1 MSVDG
6 PITSSVR
13 MLHGR
18 QFHNTKSNYVLPN
31 DKEEHKRLSY
41 QHEAIKLAAG
51 ANYLAPLPELNAG
64 AGPQSILD
72 VCSGSGQW
80 AVEIAKE
87 FPKAKVVGIDLSR
100 PVLSESTPPAN
111 ASFVIG
117 DIKQGLPFETASFD
131 AVHMRM
137 VPSVRSEKELHFTR
151 RCIGFY
157 DQVRGAPITRSLELK
172 PLTGGF
178 ILLVEPGERVSRL
191 GIEIPPEQ
199 IAINNAVV
207 ATRHFEEIKFPA
219 PDKATTGSSENAW
232 GMATKITAH
241 LRGSPDMW
249 TNVQEKK
256 LAIPIGVWAD
266 DEVGKKA
273 GELLQYCVPGLYK
286 AMRPAIVDQGIL
298 PGEEVDDL
306 LSRLDVRYGPEAKQW
321 QVEWPFCFVWA
332 EKH

>member
-1 MSVDG
+1 
-6 PITSSVR
+6 
-13 MLHGR
+13 
-18 QFHNTKSNYVLPN
+18 
-31 DKEEHKRLSY
+31 
-41 QHEAIKLAAG
+41 

-137 VPSVRSEKELHFTR
+137 VPSIRERTALYKEMHRVLR
-151 RCIGFY
+151 
-157 DQVRGAPITRSLELK
+157 P
-172 PLTGGF
+172 GGF

-199 IAINNAVV
+199 IAITNAVV

-241 LRGSPDMW
+241 LRDSPDMW

-256 LAIPIGVWAD
+256 FAIPIGVWAD
-266 DEVGKKA
+266 DEVGQKA
-273 GELLQYCVPGLYK
+273 GELLQYCVPGLFK

-298 PGEEVDDL
+298 PGVEVDDL
-306 LSRLDVRYGPEAKQW
+306 LARLDVRYGPEAKQW
-321 QVEWPFCFVWA
+321 QVEWPFCFAWA
-332 EKH
+332 KKH